1 MTIAEAMR
9 RTSGGAAGRDEM
21 DPLLG
26 NPEQPDVTV
35 LQREFE
41 DSWAQATDTGR
52 LAAAENIRYNRWP
65 GQTDDGLKHQDQ
77 QGTAKEPVRPWNK
90 SADTRVKLVDNA
102 INWIVDIL
110 LAAFWNSRPKVS
122 ATYAT
127 TLTAMQQSE
136 WRKIISWVVHGPLR
150 GKLVDEVELAAQVG
164 HTLGSVVLKAQW
176 RQEHGQTLQS
186 ISFKQVEE
194 MIREELKT
202 RAQQGVQNNQ
212 PTIFEEF
219 LAAVQDPTQEARAVQ
234 MLTGFFTDLKPARAR
249 RAVRDLRNTGAAE
262 FPVPKVIK
270 NEPDLRVLIQG
281 LDFFLPVE
289 ATADIDAARA
299 TFELEWMSIGALE
312 AMEQDGPWDPAFI
325 AAAKLTAGS
334 RFPAATAGNPDE
346 RDINGRLVMIVHAH
360 HRQRDE
366 DGVPGT
372 YKTVICPGV
381 PELYGAHE
389 LVEYPRHYPYVLYR
403 TEATDRRPDGA
414 RGLPE
419 SHGVDQAE
427 IKKQRDALFNLSD
440 LTVLPMFRRRGGRAT
455 GVAQEFGPGGFLNDP
470 TGSIEAITMP
480 PGKPDLA
487 FALIEAITKSAD
499 EYVGRPRPDVAP
511 TPGQL
516 RQQRMANRWLL
527 TWAEVLW
534 QLGVMA
540 YQYLTPEELESL
552 LGHPP
557 LLTRELLI
565 QHRVILWF
573 DVRSL
578 DSEWTMEVMKVV
590 GQYLLTADSAGSID
604 RSKYVHLGLSYLD
617 PTLAEEVTV
626 SKEGASQAIF
636 KEVRDEI
643 AQMAQG
649 NEAIYTKNDPAAE
662 MKLEFAAQIVAA
674 NPTYGPML
682 KRGAAVVDQKLAE
695 NPPPELAAQPA
706 VHQKLVQDG
715 RFAFLF
721 QKYVANLDQS
731 MKQEKNKQTGELGVE
746 AENQAAG

>member
-1 MTIAEAMR
+1 
-9 RTSGGAAGRDEM
+9 M

-26 NPEQPDVTV
+26 NPETPDVTA

-164 HTLGSVVLKAQW
+164 HTLGSVVLLAEW
-176 RQEHGQTLQS
+176 RQEHAQTLQKLTLDEVQRMAMAANEGS
-186 ISFKQVEE
+186 GE
-194 MIREELKT
+194 T
-202 RAQQGVQNNQ
+202 RASTGMAASLQQ
-212 PTIFEEF
+212 F
-219 LAAVQDPTQEARAVQ
+219 LAAVVDPTLEKVAAE

-262 FPVPKVIK
+262 FPVPKRVR
-270 NEPDLRVLIQG
+270 NEPDLCVLIPG

-289 ATADIDAARA
+289 ATADLSRARCMFKVDWLNCA
-299 TFELEWMSIGALE
+299 ELE
-312 AMEQDGPWDPAFI
+312 AMQEDAGWDLEFI
-325 AAAKLTAGS
+325 KAAKLTAGQTNYAS
-334 RFPAATAGNPDE
+334 VAGAPDE
-346 RDINGRLVMIVHAH
+346 NDLNARLVQVVYAY

-366 DGVPGT
+366 DGVPGI
-372 YKTVICPGV
+372 YRTVFCPQV
-381 PELYGAHE
+381 PEMWAEHE
-389 LVEYPRHYPYVLYR
+389 LVDYAHGKYPFTLYR

-487 FALIEAITKSAD
+487 FALIEAITKNAD

-578 DSEWTMEVMKVV
+578 DSEWVLEMVKALNQFV
-590 GQYLLTADSAGSID
+590 LPADAGGSID
-604 RSKYVHLGLSYLD
+604 RNKYVRFILSYFE
-617 PTLAEEVTV
+617 PTLAEEVSTDQ
-626 SKEGASQAIF
+626 EGASQAIF

-649 NEAIYTKNDPAAE
+649 NEAIYTQNDPAAK

-674 NPTYGPML
+674 NPSYPASL
-682 KRGAAVVDQKLAE
+682 QRGAAVVDQKLAE
-695 NPPPELAAQPA
+695 NPPPELANQPA

-721 QKYVANLDQS
+721 QKYVGNLQQS
-731 MKQEKNKQTGELGVE
+731 VAQEKNKQTGQLGVE